1 VPVRWLIDIVT
12 VGFSCFADELRAA
25 ETGQRMNGMDTSIGG
40 ERSNETQRRRSSKRG
55 LGFLTLTFIG
65 LVVLFVGRNFW
76 PIRHLATG
84 AARGVKERT
93 AAQRLAAI
101 HELERLGP
109 EDPTVAIPA
118 LRGCLEDQDAEV
130 RAAAATALVMV
141 VRGAGKSR
149 SAERD
154 VRRVVAA
161 LLGGTAD
168 SQPEV
173 RSAVVQALWMIA
185 VTWEGSASAFDL
197 KEIHDVLLKAADDPD
212 ATVRLSALRGLGVLG
227 PKVAADVPPVLLR
240 ALEDASEPNR
250 TAAAEAL
257 VHFPSGLPRVLPS
270 LVRSFERTRP
280 EYRTGY
286 ANVLMRMQPR
296 AFDQQVVPVLAA
308 VLDSTDA
315 EIRYLAATS
324 LGAFDAE
331 AEPAI
336 PALIR
341 SASRGAPTPVGDA
354 QDPVLAAAQTLLK
367 IMPAWHVAK
376 PRPVVDAESFAA
388 LAKVLKSGRPEVRA
402 TVAAVLGRCEPRP
415 EAVAVLGESVQDP
428 DATVRTAA
436 LRALHDIGDRM
447 PFVPPQTLHAA
458 LEDESSQVRFWAAG
472 ALGHAGRGIDPFLP
486 ALIRHAEQDADP
498 EVREVCADEIG
509 AYIKPAAVTTAVVP
523 ALIEALASPA
533 QRMRCASCGMLGRF
547 GPTAAPAIPAVIRV
561 LERGLH
567 KPNERPERYMT
578 DQRSWAATALGRI
591 APGTPKADEA
601 AAALVEALEADP
613 TLGDTSDVIE
623 AIARFGPAAKG
634 AIPRLR
640 ALAQDPHASIREA
653 AQNAL
658 ATLEGA
664 P

>member
-1 VPVRWLIDIVT
+1 
-12 VGFSCFADELRAA
+12 
-25 ETGQRMNGMDTSIGG
+25 MDTSVGG

-65 LVVLFVGRNFW
+65 LVVLFVGRTFW
-76 PIRHLATG
+76 PGHHPATA

-93 AAQRLAAI
+93 VAQRLAAI

-118 LRGCLEDQDAEV
+118 LRGCLGDQDADV
-130 RAAAATALVMV
+130 RAVAATALVMV

-154 VRRVVAA
+154 VRRAVAA
-161 LLGGTAD
+161 LLGRTSDPRAD
-168 SQPEV
+168 V

-185 VTWEGSASAFDL
+185 VTWEGSAFTFDP
-197 KEIHDVLLKAADDPD
+197 KEIHDALLKAANDPD
-212 ATVRLSALRGLGVLG
+212 ATVRLSAVRGLGVLG
-227 PKVAADVPPVLLR
+227 PKVAADVPPALLG
-240 ALEDASEPNR
+240 ALEDASAQNR

-270 LVRSFERTRP
+270 FVRSFEKTRP
-280 EYRTGY
+280 ECRTGY
-286 ANVLMRMQPR
+286 ADVLRRMQPR
-296 AFDQQVVPVLAA
+296 AFDRQVVPVLAA
-308 VLDSTDA
+308 ALDSTDA
-315 EIRYLAATS
+315 EVRYLAATS
-324 LGAFDAE
+324 LGAFGAE

-367 IMPAWHVAK
+367 IMPTWDVAK
-376 PRPVVDAESFAA
+376 PRPVTDGESFAT
-388 LAKVLKSGRPEVRA
+388 LAKVFKSSRPEVRA

-415 EAVAVLGESVQDP
+415 ETVPVLGESVRDP

-458 LEDESSQVRFWAAG
+458 LEDESSHVRYWAAG

-498 EVREVCADEIG
+498 EVREVCADGIG
-509 AYIKPAAVTTAVVP
+509 AYIKPTAVTTAVVP
-523 ALIEALASPA
+523 VLIEALASPA
-533 QRMRCASCGMLGRF
+533 QKMRCASCGMLGRF
-547 GPTAAPAIPAVIRV
+547 GPAATPAVPAIIRV

-567 KPNERPERYMT
+567 KPDERPGRYMT

-613 TLGDTSDVIE
+613 TPGGTSDVIE
-623 AIARFGPAAKG
+623 AVARFGPAAKG

-640 ALAQDPHASIREA
+640 ALAQDPHGSTREA
-653 AQNAL
+653 AQKAL